1 MDKHFVVTRVDV
13 NRMTDGYKLMSAYG
27 GDKAM
32 TSPWFIFIDADGKRL
47 APAEDS
53 KDLDIGFPTGDE
65 IPQFVA
71 MLRKAAPKLSDTE
84 ATAIETSL
92 KAESEAIAN
101 GK

>member
-1 MDKHFVVTRVDV
+1 
-13 NRMTDGYKLMSAYG
+13 
-27 GDKAM
+27 
-32 TSPWFIFIDADGKRL
+32 
-47 APAEDS
+47 
-53 KDLDIGFPTGDE
+53 
-65 IPQFVA
+65 